1 MIYFVSVCI
10 EGRVVQIDIWSLVFV
25 EKYVSYSK
33 FVYAWTGGERRISQ
47 IRTDMDNGEG
57 GRGGGSK
64 IAENMLTS
72 FMDGP

>member
-10 EGRVVQIDIWSLVFV
+10 EGGVVQIDIWSLVFV

-47 IRTDMDNGEG
+47 IWTDMDNGEG
-57 GRGGGSK
+57 GSK
-64 IAENMLTS
+64 IAENMRTS